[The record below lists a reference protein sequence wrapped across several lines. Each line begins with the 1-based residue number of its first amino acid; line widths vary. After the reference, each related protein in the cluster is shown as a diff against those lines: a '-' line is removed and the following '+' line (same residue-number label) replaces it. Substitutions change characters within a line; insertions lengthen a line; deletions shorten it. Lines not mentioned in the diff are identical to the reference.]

1 MPARTASSCRGS
13 TRRCDSTTCAPPAA
27 PFAKRS
33 SAHEGDPRERT
44 PRPRDQ
50 TTVHQEHDR
59 RRRGRHRCARNRVRS
74 GDARP
79 GREHEG
85 ALVPPRLSLGTDQ
98 HHRENPIRYDI
109 DWWRG
114 YWKRTEVQA
123 VIINAGGIVAYY
135 PSRFPLH
142 HRAEF
147 LGDRDLFGELTKAA
161 HADGIFV
168 MARMD
173 SNRTGEDFFKA
184 HPDWFAR
191 DVNGQP
197 YRAADKYVACINS
210 PYYDEYLP
218 DVLREII
225 ERSRPDGFTDNS
237 WAGLGRESI
246 CYCDNCT
253 RKFQAQT
260 GKALPRTADWNDQAY
275 RDWIMWSYA
284 RRTELWELN
293 NRTTRA
299 AGGPDCIWSGM
310 NSGSVTAQAR
320 SFRDLKEICA
330 RADIVML
337 DHQRRDDDTGF
348 QQNGDTGKRVHMLLG
363 WDKLAP
369 ESMAMYQSGPGYY
382 RVASKPAAEARMW
395 MIAGIAGGIQPWW
408 HHVGAYHEDRRMYQL
423 GRAGDAVV
431 EGERAVPRRAD
442 ADRERRRRVVA
453 AQHRLLRAGCRRG
466 GRRRAVYRIHARPGP
481 CADSVSPRARRR
493 DRAAGRPPEGA
504 DPAQRRA
511 PCRTHRWRRVRRFV
525 ERGGSLLA
533 TGATSLFTEWGDPR
547 PDFALAD
554 LFRCHRTGERPT
566 TATATAR
573 GGSADP
579 IGAFAPSP
587 SGHTYLRLAPE
598 LRARVDGPRAGDEPA
613 ISGTRHAVL
622 RGFDDTDLIAFGGTL
637 GPLKV
642 DDGALVPLTFVPPF
656 PTYPPETAWMRQPTT
671 DIPGLVLSEHGQS
684 HIAYMPADLD
694 RRYAREHLP
703 DHARLIANIVRWT
716 AGEEIPLSVDG
727 TGLVDCHLYEQ
738 PGRVILH
745 VVNLTSEA
753 TWRAPLDELI
763 RVGPFRITMP
773 LPPRVAKPRA
783 RLLVAEHDASGRRL
797 GRQGIARDFIDPG
810 S

>member
-1 MPARTASSCRGS
+1 MTV
-13 TRRCDSTTCAPPAA
+13 
-27 PFAKRS
+27 
-33 SAHEGDPRERT
+33 T
-44 PRPRDQ
+44 PSILSGLDARDQ
-50 TTVHQEHDR
+50 SAGTKLPWYR
-59 RRRGRHRCARNRVRS
+59 RAYLWGQTNITEKDPV
-74 GDARP
+74 
-79 GREHEG
+79 
-85 ALVPPRLSLGTDQ
+85 
-98 HHRENPIRYDI
+98 RYDI

-114 YWKRTEVQA
+114 YWKRTQVQA

-135 PSRFPLH
+135 PSKFPLH

-147 LGDRDLFGELTKAA
+147 LGDRDLFGGLTKAA

-173 SNRTGEDFFKA
+173 SNRTAEDFFKA

-197 YRAADKYVACINS
+197 YRAADKYIACINS

-253 RKFQAQT
+253 RKFKAKT
-260 GKALPRTADWNDQAY
+260 GKELPRKPDWNDQAY

-284 RRTELWELN
+284 RRTEVWELN

-348 QQNGDTGKRVHMLLG
+348 QQNGDTGKRVHALLG

-408 HHVGAYHEDRRMYQL
+408 HHVGAYHEDRRMYKSAEPIMRWWKTNEQYL
-423 GRAGDAVV
+423 VNRTPIANVGVVWSQRNTDFFGREAAVEVVDAPYT
-431 EGERAVPRRAD
+431 GFMHALIRARIP
-442 ADRERRRRVVA
+442 
-453 AQHRLLRAGCRRG
+453 
-466 GRRRAVYRIHARPGP
+466 YISIHADEIERQGASLQLLILPNVG
-481 CADSVSPRARRR
+481 ALSDAQVSAI
-493 DRAAGRPPEGA
+493 
-504 DPAQRRA
+504 
-511 PCRTHRWRRVRRFV
+511 RRFV
-525 ERGGSLLA
+525 ERGGSLFA
-533 TGATSLFTEWGDPR
+533 TGATGLFNEWGDPR

-554 LFRCHRTGERPT
+554 LFGCHRAGDAPGSRP
-566 TATATAR
+566 AASHS
-573 GGSADP
+573 GSADP

-587 SGHTYLRLAPE
+587 SGHTYLRLIPE
-598 LRARVDGPRAGDEPA
+598 LRGRVDGPRAGDEPA
-613 ISGTRHAVL
+613 ISRARHPVL
-622 RGFDDTDLIAFGGTL
+622 RGFEETDLMAYGGSL
-637 GPLKV
+637 PSLKV
-642 DDGALVPLTFVPPF
+642 DAQAEVPLTFVPPF
-656 PTYPPETAWMRQPTT
+656 PTYPPETAWMREPSTT
-671 DIPGLVLSEHGQS
+671 IPGLILSEHGKARV
-684 HIAYMPADLD
+684 AYMPADID

-703 DHARLIANIVRWT
+703 DHARLIANVVRWAT
-716 AGEEIPLSVDG
+716 SDQIPLTVDG
-727 TGLVDCHLYEQ
+727 TGLIDCHVYQQ
-738 PGRVILH
+738 PGRTVLH
-745 VVNLTSEA
+745 LVNLTSEA

-763 RVGPFRITMP
+763 RVGPFKVTLP
-773 LPPRVAKPRA
+773 LPGDRTNVRA
-783 RLLVAEHDASGRRL
+783 RLLVAGTTPAVTSAGTNASL
-797 GRQGIARDFIDPG
+797 EVASILDHEVVVLE
-810 S
+810 

>member
-1 MPARTASSCRGS
+1 MSKHGADVS
-13 TRRCDSTTCAPPAA
+13 RRRFIRDALTGAA
-27 PFAKRS
+27 AMTV
-33 SAHEGDPRERT
+33 T
-44 PRPRDQ
+44 PSILSGLDARDQ
-50 TTVHQEHDR
+50 SAGTKLPWYR
-59 RRRGRHRCARNRVRS
+59 RAYLWGQTNITEKDPV
-74 GDARP
+74 
-79 GREHEG
+79 
-85 ALVPPRLSLGTDQ
+85 
-98 HHRENPIRYDI
+98 RYDI

-114 YWKRTEVQA
+114 YWKRTQVQA

-135 PSRFPLH
+135 PSKFPLH

-147 LGDRDLFGELTKAA
+147 LGDRDLFGGLTKAA

-173 SNRTGEDFFKA
+173 SNRTAEDFFKA

-197 YRAADKYVACINS
+197 YRAADKYIACINS

-253 RKFQAQT
+253 RKFKAKT
-260 GKALPRTADWNDQAY
+260 GKELPRKPDWNDQAY

-284 RRTELWELN
+284 RRTEVWELN

-348 QQNGDTGKRVHMLLG
+348 QQNGDTGKRVHALLG

-408 HHVGAYHEDRRMYQL
+408 HHVGAYHEDRRMYKSAEPIMRWWKTNEQYL
-423 GRAGDAVV
+423 VNRTPIANVGVVWSQRNTDFFGREAAVEVVDAPYT
-431 EGERAVPRRAD
+431 GFMHALIRARIP
-442 ADRERRRRVVA
+442 
-453 AQHRLLRAGCRRG
+453 
-466 GRRRAVYRIHARPGP
+466 YISIHADEIERQGASLQLLILPNVG
-481 CADSVSPRARRR
+481 ALSDAQVSAI
-493 DRAAGRPPEGA
+493 
-504 DPAQRRA
+504 
-511 PCRTHRWRRVRRFV
+511 RRFV
-525 ERGGSLLA
+525 ERGGSLFA
-533 TGATSLFTEWGDPR
+533 TGATGLFNEWGDPR

-554 LFRCHRTGERPT
+554 LFGCHRAGDAPGSRP
-566 TATATAR
+566 AASHS
-573 GGSADP
+573 GSADP

-587 SGHTYLRLAPE
+587 SGHTYLRLIPE
-598 LRARVDGPRAGDEPA
+598 LRGRVDGPHAGDEPA
-613 ISGTRHAVL
+613 ISRARHPVL
-622 RGFDDTDLIAFGGTL
+622 RGFEETDLMAYGGSL
-637 GPLKV
+637 PSLKV
-642 DDGALVPLTFVPPF
+642 DAQAEVPLTFVPPF
-656 PTYPPETAWMRQPTT
+656 PTYPPETAWMREPSTT
-671 DIPGLVLSEHGQS
+671 IPGLILSEHGKARV
-684 HIAYMPADLD
+684 AYMPADID

-703 DHARLIANIVRWT
+703 DHARLIANVVRWAT
-716 AGEEIPLSVDG
+716 SDQIPLTVDG
-727 TGLVDCHLYEQ
+727 TGLIDCHVYQQ
-738 PGRVILH
+738 PGRTVLH
-745 VVNLTSEA
+745 LVNLTSEA

-763 RVGPFRITMP
+763 RVGPFKVTLP
-773 LPPRVAKPRA
+773 LPGDRTKVRA
-783 RLLVAEHDASGRRL
+783 RLLVAGTTPAVTSAGTNASL
-797 GRQGIARDFIDPG
+797 EVASILDHEVVVLE
-810 S
+810 